1 MGRRRGRRGK
11 RGKMPKRN
19 ELIARDQRSDF
30 ANAIGTIAACI
41 ALFLGILMLILAAT
55 RGNRCKMYAIN
66 FSSWGNDDIDGNLV
80 KWFKYTGTLLILS
93 GIFANLTI
101 GLGPAILKTCCPG
114 VGGAIANICVGVCGK
129 MVLFTMY
136 LITLLCNLLG
146 QFWLSVAGRARTP
159 GNSDIEGQVNYCDP
173 MIWYTAHVV
182 VNTFWVISALGVL
195 MICAG
200 ISRFCRSEESRYQ
213 PIILGTPSKKEI
225 EEMKRMEDI
234 RKYEKDLHSI
244 V

>member
-11 RGKMPKRN
+11 RGKRGKTPT
-19 ELIARDQRSDF
+19 ARDQRSDF

-66 FSSWGNDDIDGNLV
+66 FSSWGNNDIDGNLV
-80 KWFKYTGTLLILS
+80 KWFKYTGTLLLIS

-101 GLGPAILKTCCPG
+101 GVGPAILKTCCPG

-146 QFWLSVAGRARTP
+146 QFWLSMASRARKP
-159 GNSDIEGQVNYCDP
+159 DNSDLEGQGT
-173 MIWYTAHVV
+173 IH
-182 VNTFWVISALGVL
+182 
-195 MICAG
+195 
-200 ISRFCRSEESRYQ
+200 
-213 PIILGTPSKKEI
+213 IL
-225 EEMKRMEDI
+225 
-234 RKYEKDLHSI
+234 RKHF
-244 V
+244 